1 MPEKFKSNS
10 QQEAWGIDEK
20 EFANA
25 AEFIDSRP
33 ETPEGDRE
41 SNPDE
46 WARYDQIMEAEANA
60 PEAVNEQEEANEVY
74 ENLSLKD
81 LAELARDA
89 NAHNDKS
96 TSLEA
101 QARIEER
108 LHKAIES
115 GQMSEDGAMNHLDM
129 LTKIIDSEVP
139 KEELEEKSERTDRE
153 QFYFDG
159 AVAEMSKRIEKIKP
173 GDKDAFLKQPKLEGG
188 GWDTVTEED
197 KAAFLE
203 GVDAARAQEIDR
215 AHEEAL
221 AMNEKI
227 NGGTVGEDGIKRYN
241 GVPIPGQHER
251 PETAPERTFHP
262 LSEEDQARKD
272 EVAANYAAHLDKAKA
287 AGAEMMGNLLDTDDD
302 SAMSEKSQEKI
313 DKSKDRVENAGE
325 DSPEAESKKEAYDA
339 EAAVANLNEVMDG
352 IDADS
357 PVDESDPS
365 DDLPEDERRALEEDL
380 DRRLADQP
388 EARKGKKFMSKLTGA
403 WKKYRTWSLKRTLR
417 RDPSSDGRIK
427 GAYLVDARKADEQR
441 AELQK
446 EIADAQAELENADDF
461 EKHMVETRLEGLQR
475 KDERLAKKA
484 ANAREMYNELNA
496 YTQELE
502 DASTERLAEEI
513 QKKEAAKNNE

>member
-153 QFYFDG
+153 QLYFDA
-159 AVAEMSKRIEKIKP
+159 AVARMSKRIEKIKP

-287 AGAEMMGNLLDTDDD
+287 AGAEMMGNLLDTD
-302 SAMSEKSQEKI
+302 
-313 DKSKDRVENAGE
+313 ENTGN

-427 GAYLVDARKADEQR
+427 GAYLVGARKADEQR

>member
-139 KEELEEKSERTDRE
+139 KEELEEKNERSERE
-153 QFYFDG
+153 QLQFDA
-159 AVAEMSKRIEKIKP
+159 AVAQMSKRIEKIKP
-173 GDKDAFLKQPKLEGG
+173 GDKDAFLKQPKFKGDS
-188 GWDTVTEED
+188 WDAAT
-197 KAAFLE
+197 KAAYLE

-227 NGGTVGEDGIKRYN
+227 DGGTVGEDGIKRYN

-287 AGAEMMGNLLDTDDD
+287 AGAEMMGNLLDTD
-302 SAMSEKSQEKI
+302 
-313 DKSKDRVENAGE
+313 ENTGN

-380 DRRLADQP
+380 DRRLAEQP
-388 EARKGKKFMSKLTGA
+388 EAQKGKKFMSKLTGA

-461 EKHMVETRLEGLQR
+461 EKHMAETRLESLQR
-475 KDERLAKKA
+475 KDKRLAKKA

-502 DASTERLAEEI
+502 DGSTERLAEEI